1 MEIWTQNFWQFF
13 FIFMFKFPIF
23 QIFRGKFRQGGQVVA
38 NETSKI
44 IIYAK
49 FGYISCMTLFVP
61 ICSCTTLKHARI
73 YLWNQVTRVQTL
85 PFFIASPY
93 LRTFLGAFLDP
104 QRSGLSEIYPKI
116 WRFWHW
122 KNLKNVRFWTK
133 KTHCALLKHSIKWWK
148 EQNGSQMILIL
159 WTIPNKNV

>member
-1 MEIWTQNFWQFF
+1 MKKKIVKKFQVYFLFF
-13 FIFMFKFPIF
+13 HT
-23 QIFRGKFRQGGQVVA
+23 FRGNFRLRGQVVA
-38 NETSKI
+38 NKTSKI
-44 IIYAK
+44 VIYAK

-73 YLWNQVTRVQTL
+73 YLWNQATRVQTL

-133 KTHCALLKHSIKWWK
+133 KTHCALVRISYR
-148 EQNGSQMILIL
+148 
-159 WTIPNKNV
+159 